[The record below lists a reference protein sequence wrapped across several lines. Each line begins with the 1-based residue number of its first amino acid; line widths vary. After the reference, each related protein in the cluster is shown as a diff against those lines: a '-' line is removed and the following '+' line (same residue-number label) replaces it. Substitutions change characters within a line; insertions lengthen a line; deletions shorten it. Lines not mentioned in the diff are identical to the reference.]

1 VADLDGQNKSF
12 SEELPGA
19 GMTAPEGRRLDD
31 SAGVLIGVDVRGGHV
46 GLDLVKK
53 GLGLEGLVQEEL
65 QDVGFAEGGALD
77 VALAATI
84 GNLRIPENGRG
95 IVRQVEFP
103 AFGWLG
109 LGFHFVKKGAEQD

>member
-1 VADLDGQNKSF
+1 MLESEADAVAAAL
-12 SEELPGA
+12 L
-19 GMTAPEGRRLDD
+19 
-31 SAGVLIGVDVRGGHV
+31 
-46 GLDLVKK
+46 
-53 GLGLEGLVQEEL
+53 
-65 QDVGFAEGGALD
+65 DVGFVEGGALD

-109 LGFHFVKKGAEQD
+109 LGFHLVKIGAEQD